1 MPLSFEFSEKYSEI
15 LQFLLNRK
23 NSKDLDKVIKDK
35 HLQVVF
41 WQLDNSK
48 KIGDL
53 DKFKYYL
60 DFYENLQLK
69 YDVSENEKIKFEI
82 FKINNTDE
90 YLDLFKK
97 EQKVTELLGSLD
109 KLNYENYIKRN
120 PYLDQQTFKAEK
132 IRLELE
138 IFRIYAEVLFNT
150 GRKIQAVNILKEQI
164 KYYES
169 FRTKTIFRNN
179 Y

>member
-90 YLDLFKK
+90 YLDLFKRAK
-97 EQKVTELLGSLD
+97 S
-109 KLNYENYIKRN
+109 N
-120 PYLDQQTFKAEK
+120 
-132 IRLELE
+132 
-138 IFRIYAEVLFNT
+138 RITRFL
-150 GRKIQAVNILKEQI
+150 R
-164 KYYES
+164 
-169 FRTKTIFRNN
+169 
-179 Y
+179 